1 MTILLDTNAFIW
13 WVADDK
19 RLGNRARAYI
29 ANPTNNVFISNLN
42 LLECSIKVRLG
53 KLKIDF
59 DAIDQEISE
68 SRLLELKFDTLAARQ
83 FVAQQ
88 SLPQADPFDF
98 AIVAQA
104 ISKHMTLITSDYHI
118 LGSALEGLQVI
129 DATK

>member
-1 MTILLDTNAFIW
+1 MIILLDTNAFIW

-19 RLGNRARAYI
+19 RLGNKARVDI
-29 ANPTNNVFISNLN
+29 ANPGNNVFISNLS

-59 DAIDQEISE
+59 DAVDKEISE
-68 SRLLELKFDTLAARQ
+68 SRLLELRYDTLAARQ
-83 FVAQQ
+83 FVNQQ
-88 SLPQADPFDF
+88 NLPQADPFDI

-104 ISKHMTLITSDYHI
+104 VSKHMTLITSDDHI
-118 LGSALEGLQVI
+118 LEASIPGLYII

>member
-1 MTILLDTNAFIW
+1 MAVLLDTNAFIW

-19 RLGNRARAYI
+19 RLGSRARAAI
-29 ANPTNNVFISNLN
+29 ANPDNNIFISNLS

-59 DAIDQEISE
+59 SAIDKEISE
-68 SRLLELKFDTLAARQ
+68 NRLLELRYDTLAARQ
-83 FVAQQ
+83 FVNQPE
-88 SLPQADPFDF
+88 LPQGDPFDV

-104 ISKHMTLITSDYHI
+104 ISKHMTLITSDDHI
-118 LGSALEGLQVI
+118 LESSLDGLYVI

>member
-19 RLGNRARAYI
+19 RLGSKARAAI
-29 ANPTNNVFISNLN
+29 ATPDNNLFISNLS
-42 LLECSIKVRLG
+42 LFECSIKMRIG

-59 DAIDQEISE
+59 SAIDKEISE
-68 SRLLELKFDTLAARQ
+68 NRLLELRYDTLAARQ
-83 FVAQQ
+83 FVYQQ
-88 SLPQADPFDF
+88 ELPQSDPFDV

-104 ISKHMTLITSDYHI
+104 ISKHMTLITSDDHI
-118 LGSALEGLQVI
+118 LESSLDDLYVI

>member
-19 RLGNRARAYI
+19 RLGSKARAVI
-29 ANPTNNVFISNLN
+29 ASVENSIFISNLS
-42 LLECSIKVRLG
+42 LLECSIKARLG

-59 DAIDQEISE
+59 APVDQEISE
-68 SRLLELKFDTLAARQ
+68 TRLLELRYDTLAARQ
-83 FVAQQ
+83 FIDQQ
-88 SLPQADPFDF
+88 ELPQGDPFDV

-104 ISKHMTLITSDYHI
+104 ISKRMTLITSDDHI
-118 LGSALEGLQVI
+118 LESSLDGLYVI

>member
-1 MTILLDTNAFIW
+1 MIILLDTNVFIW

-19 RLGNRARAYI
+19 KLGSKARVDI
-29 ANPTNNVFISNLN
+29 ANPKNSVFISNLS

-59 DAIDQEISE
+59 SAVDKEISE
-68 SRLLELKFDTLAARQ
+68 NRLLELRYDTLAARQ
-83 FVAQQ
+83 FVNQQ
-88 SLPQADPFDF
+88 NLPQADPFDF

-104 ISKHMTLITSDYHI
+104 ISKRMTLITSDDHI
-118 LGSALEGLQVI
+118 LNASLPGLNTI

>member
-19 RLGNRARAYI
+19 RLGSKARADI
-29 ANPTNNVFISNLN
+29 ANAENNIFISNLS
-42 LLECSIKVRLG
+42 LFECSIKVRLG

-59 DAIDQEISE
+59 VAIDQEISE
-68 SRLLELKFDTLAARQ
+68 SRLLELRFDTLAARQ
-83 FVAQQ
+83 FVNQQ
-88 SLPQADPFDF
+88 ELPQGDPFDI

-104 ISKHMTLITSDYHI
+104 ISKHMTLITSDDHI
-118 LGSALEGLQVI
+118 LASSLVGLYVI

>member
-1 MTILLDTNAFIW
+1 MIILLDTNAFIW

-19 RLGNRARAYI
+19 RLGNKARAAI
-29 ANPTNNVFISNLN
+29 SNPGNNVFISNLS

-59 DAIDQEISE
+59 GAVDKEISE
-68 SRLLELKFDTLAARQ
+68 SRLLELRYDTLAARQ
-83 FVAQQ
+83 FVNQQ
-88 SLPQADPFDF
+88 NLPQADPFDV

-104 ISKHMTLITSDYHI
+104 ISKRMTLITSDDHI
-118 LGSALEGLQVI
+118 LAASMPGLHTI